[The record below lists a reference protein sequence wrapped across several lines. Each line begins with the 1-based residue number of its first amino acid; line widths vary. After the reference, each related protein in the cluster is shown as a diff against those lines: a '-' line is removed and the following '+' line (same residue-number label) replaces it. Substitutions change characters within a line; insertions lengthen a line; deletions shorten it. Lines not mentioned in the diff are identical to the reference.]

1 MNANEMMNL
10 VHAKMVEAMTLLKA
24 AYEKANVEAAD
35 AEAKERHAADVLARF
50 EHMYPVF
57 EGVPS
62 FEADMDTAQ
71 EVYDKAWRKAD
82 LLRYNVDQIDSAM
95 ISLRDALDYIEDSWE
110 YEAIGGYGE
119 L

>member
-1 MNANEMMNL
+1 MTAIEL
-10 VHAKMVEAMTLLKA
+10 KDLAHAKMVEAMTLLKA
-24 AYEKANVEAAD
+24 AYEKADIEAAN

-50 EHMYPVF
+50 EHMYPVY

-82 LLRYNVDQIDSAM
+82 LLRYDAEQIDSAM
-95 ISLRDALDYIEDSWE
+95 INMRDAIDAIEDTWY
-110 YEAIGGYGE
+110 YEE
-119 L
+119 LGR

>member
-1 MNANEMMNL
+1 MNANEIMNL
-10 VHAKMVEAMTLLKA
+10 AHAKMVEAMALLKA
-24 AYEKANVEAAD
+24 AYEKADMEVAN
-35 AEAKERHAADVLARF
+35 AEVRERHTADVLARF
-50 EHMYPVF
+50 EYMYPVY

-71 EVYDKAWRKAD
+71 DVYDKAWREAD
-82 LLRYNVDQIDSAM
+82 LLRFKREGIDSAM
-95 ISLRDALDYIEDSWE
+95 ISLRDTLEYIEDSWE

>member
-1 MNANEMMNL
+1 MNANETMNL
-10 VHAKMVEAMTLLKA
+10 AHAKMVEAMALLKA
-24 AYEKANVEAAD
+24 AYEKADMEATD
-35 AEAKERHAADVLARF
+35 AEAKERHAADILARF

-57 EGVPS
+57 EGMPN
-62 FEADMDTAQ
+62 FEADMDTVQ

-82 LLRYNVDQIDSAM
+82 LLRFKREEIDSAM

-110 YEAIGGYGE
+110 YETIGGYGE